1 MYNFA
6 QFARSRASAGN
17 HATLATRTH
26 TSFSACRVIV
36 TGSTLKAGHISSRY
50 MRISPVQYVTRTCRT
65 HQKHLQCFQTR
76 TAPVSPAHIAEMLST
91 HSAYHVIAAP
101 CSLHFCSARWAWL
114 CMALKPVLTLLV
126 LLQVLAIDEP
136 LPAAHLRKH
145 SQHRVTKKVTI
156 VRHRQARTSTIFL
169 SHPRRLSPLSA
180 QCKWYLPWCLG
191 QWACLGHIMHTSS
204 SSLKHT

>member
-1 MYNFA
+1 M
-6 QFARSRASAGN
+6 SHSPKAS
-17 HATLATRTH
+17 TVFSDKDRTSLARTH
-26 TSFSACRVIV
+26 SRNAVHTQC
-36 TGSTLKAGHISSRY
+36 ISCDC
-50 MRISPVQYVTRTCRT
+50 SPLFAAL
-65 HQKHLQCFQTR
+65 LQCT
-76 TAPVSPAHIAEMLST
+76 L
-91 HSAYHVIAAP
+91 
-101 CSLHFCSARWAWL
+101 AWL